1 MKVEMVGVEDALM
14 NIGFRK
20 MAAFVRKLNA
30 DTTVRYIAY
39 SNYLSLRS
47 LLGLGY
53 GKCPNVP
60 EDDLRAMAE
69 PLAKSDM
76 VCFSSMSGY
85 APLTRDLMTRI
96 REMNPHA
103 YIVWGGIHPIMD
115 PDDAIQSDADAICT
129 GEGEFAFEYFWQRFL
144 TGRNF
149 QDTRNFWFKGSDGK
163 PIKNSLLPLMSPA
176 EMSGLPLLH
185 YGTDEVI
192 YKPKHQ
198 SYEPLGVNDYLAYNG
213 LGYNTIWSIGC
224 PFKCTYCGNTKFID
238 NDKNYMKIR
247 HPTVQYAIDEVKEAR
262 RKHPHLSTVVFH
274 DDSFLALPYR
284 TLKEFADNW
293 KQQVGLPFMIAG
305 VIPNYVKEEKIA
317 VLVEAGMNRLRMGIQ
332 NGSWNI
338 LQFYDRPT
346 PPKRVL
352 EAAQTI
358 SKFRKY
364 MIPPNYDIIVDN
376 PIETEEDV
384 KTNLVFI
391 RNLARPYS
399 LNVFS
404 LRVIPNTV
412 LAEQMKERKLSIDT
426 ISANYVGLAPT
437 LANSLAFILSSAPI
451 PDWLF
456 QRWLAKSKPFLA
468 EQRRYPNFLRF
479 CRLIYLFRRFID
491 HVRFM
496 DFSVLTGRM
505 GYILWK
511 TGVISFWRKHFIPK
525 FKSDGSN
532 GAPQGKTEAHFPIV
546 ET

>member
-1 MKVEMVGVEDALM
+1 
-14 NIGFRK
+14 
-20 MAAFVRKLNA
+20 
-30 DTTVRYIAY
+30 
-39 SNYLSLRS
+39 
-47 LLGLGY
+47 
-53 GKCPNVP
+53 
-60 EDDLRAMAE
+60 
-69 PLAKSDM
+69 KSDM

-103 YIVWGGIHPIMD
+103 YIVWGGIRPIMD

-149 QDTRNFWFKGSDGK
+149 RDTRNFWFKGSDGK
-163 PIKNSLLPLMSPA
+163 PIKNSLLPLMSSE

-185 YGTDEVI
+185 YGTEEVI
-192 YKPKHQ
+192 YKTKHQ
-198 SYEPLGVNDYLAYNG
+198 RYEPLGVSDYVAYNG

-224 PFKCTYCGNTKFID
+224 PFKCTYCGNTKFIN

-293 KQQVGLPFMIAG
+293 KHQVGLPFMIAG

-412 LAEQMKERKLSIDT
+412 LAEQMKER
-426 ISANYVGLAPT
+426 N
-437 LANSLAFILSSAPI
+437 
-451 PDWLF
+451 
-456 QRWLAKSKPFLA
+456 
-468 EQRRYPNFLRF
+468 
-479 CRLIYLFRRFID
+479 
-491 HVRFM
+491 
-496 DFSVLTGRM
+496 
-505 GYILWK
+505 
-511 TGVISFWRKHFIPK
+511 
-525 FKSDGSN
+525 
-532 GAPQGKTEAHFPIV
+532 
-546 ET
+546 